1 METQKYLALVYVLGA
16 LLFAVIFLNYGGCSH
31 SQQTFASDTTM
42 VLDTDTDLKL
52 GIDTA
57 SMPTTITPQEN
68 PHSVGNNTDVSGYIE
83 HHLSEAYKEGYSRGY
98 SIGEEDAIAGNGY
111 LGQFDKSNDYSGKRK
126 KDYEEGYN
134 DGYEAGYDDNISY

>member
-1 METQKYLALVYVLGA
+1 METKKYLALVYVLGA

-57 SMPTTITPQEN
+57 SMPPTITPQEN
-68 PHSVGNNTDVSGYIE
+68 PHSVGNNTDVGIV
-83 HHLSEAYKEGYSRGY
+83 
-98 SIGEEDAIAGNGY
+98 
-111 LGQFDKSNDYSGKRK
+111 
-126 KDYEEGYN
+126 KDCEP
-134 DGYEAGYDDNISY
+134 DNNRTVVYWNLRRV